1 MSRNYDEI
9 LVNFTYVTKET
20 IKYIIMGALYEN

>member
-1 MSRNYDEI
+1 MSSIYAVL

-20 IKYIIMGALYEN
+20 KKYIIMGALYEN